1 MSVTTYIKR
10 GLQYI
15 FNGVPN
21 VSVNASISYLS
32 PSNKLAGKNV
42 VITGG
47 GRGLG
52 KAMAEKFVAEGANVL
67 ISGRTEDTLKSVSE
81 ELGCKYLVFDVCD
94 VSSTDMFIEQAN
106 ELLGGIDV
114 LVNNAGISLHEWA
127 IENVSIEQF
136 DRQIE
141 TNLRGGYFLSQKF
154 IEVFKRSKV
163 SGGSILFISSERG
176 EQADD
181 IPYGLTKAAINSFVR
196 GLAPKVIKDGI
207 RINAIAPG
215 ITTSDMTGYKKDGNL
230 YCAAN
235 TNQRVYLPEE
245 VAEVASFLIS
255 DASSCIS
262 GQVIAC
268 NEGKT
273 GNSRHM
279 YK

>member
-1 MSVTTYIKR
+1 MSLATYIKR
-10 GLQYI
+10 GFRYI
-15 FNGVPN
+15 INGVPT
-21 VSVNASISYLS
+21 VSVGASISYLL
-32 PSNKLAGKNV
+32 PSNKLAGKNII
-42 VITGG
+42 ITGG

-52 KAMAEKFVAEGANVL
+52 KAMAEKFVSEGANVL
-67 ISGRTEDTLKSVSE
+67 ISGRTEETLISVAKSI
-81 ELGCKYLVFDVCD
+81 GCRYLAFDVCE
-94 VSSTDMFIEQAN
+94 VSSAGIFMERAN
-106 ELLGGIDV
+106 EILGGADV

-154 IEVFKRSKV
+154 IEIFKQNKCTN
-163 SGGSILFISSERG
+163 GSILFISSERG
-176 EQADD
+176 EQKDD

-196 GLAPKVIKDGI
+196 GIAPKLIKDGI

-215 ITTSDMTGYKKDGNL
+215 ITTSDITGYKKDGNL

-235 TNQRVYLPEE
+235 PNNRVYLPEE

-255 DASSCIS
+255 NASSCIS

-273 GNSRHM
+273 GNSRYM

>member
-94 VSSTDMFIEQAN
+94 VSSTGMFIEQAN